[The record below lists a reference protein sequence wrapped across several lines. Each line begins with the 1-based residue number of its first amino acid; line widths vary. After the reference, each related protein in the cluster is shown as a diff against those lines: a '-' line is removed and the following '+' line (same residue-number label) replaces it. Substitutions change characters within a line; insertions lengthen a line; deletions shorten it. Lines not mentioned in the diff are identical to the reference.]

1 MGCHRVLSG
10 LGLVLCGCASVQS
23 TPLSAARRIEG
34 VTYFMPK
41 QDLLVTF
48 TVKDG
53 GKSQAVSIA
62 VTQAYPDLGKGY
74 LLQHVANGLSKS
86 TSTVGVGTNGLL
98 TTTETTIA
106 SGVTDVAKSLGEL
119 MGTAGAIARRPDL
132 MQPMTPARASC
143 ADGTHVYRMDLQTPG
158 TLVVCDDTVE
168 VTRLIA
174 RADTAPTPGPAEAN
188 GLFYR
193 QAEPYSVEVRGGG
206 RVHAAGIVLSP
217 SNAPVRYLPV
227 RRSFAAGNKTNVA
240 FLDGMPTSVTQE
252 IDGEFVA
259 IVKLPAVVA
268 TSYFKAIGSLFDSF
282 KTRDT
287 NEAAMLAGEIKLD
300 LARRKYEACLAAIR
314 SGDAATQAA
323 LGCSE

>member
-10 LGLVLCGCASVQS
+10 LVLVLCGCASVQS

-41 QDLLVTF
+41 QDLLVTI

-53 GKSQAVSIA
+53 GKSHDASIA
-62 VTQAYPDLGKGY
+62 LTQAYPDLSKGY
-74 LLQHVANGLSKS
+74 LLQHVANGISKS
-86 TSTVGVGTNGLL
+86 TSAVQVGTNGLL
-98 TTTETTIA
+98 TTTETSIV
-106 SGVTDVAKSLGEL
+106 SGVTEVAKSLGQIA
-119 MGTAGAIARRPDL
+119 GTVSAVPGRQIL
-132 MQPMTPARASC
+132 MQEPTPASDNCAS
-143 ADGTHVYRMDLQTPG
+143 GTHVFRIDLQATG
-158 TLVVCDDTVE
+158 KFVVCDDTIE

-174 RADTAPTPGPAEAN
+174 RADTAPALGPAEAN

-227 RRSFAAGNKTNVA
+227 RRSFAAGNETKVA
-240 FLDGMPTSVTQE
+240 FTDGMPTSVKQD

-268 TSYFKAIGSLFDSF
+268 SSYFKAIGSLFDSF

-287 NEAAMLAGEIKLD
+287 NEAEVLAGEIKLD
-300 LARRKYEACLAAIR
+300 LAKRKYEACLAAIR
-314 SGDAATQAA
+314 SGDTATQASLA
-323 LGCSE
+323 CNE